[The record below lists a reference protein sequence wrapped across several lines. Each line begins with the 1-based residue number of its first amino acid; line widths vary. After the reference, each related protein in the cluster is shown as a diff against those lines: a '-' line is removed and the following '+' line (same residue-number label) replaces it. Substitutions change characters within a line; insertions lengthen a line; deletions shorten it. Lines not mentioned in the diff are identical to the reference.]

1 MCDAISSLSDTAK
14 SESDMA
20 NINESMDQ
28 LTESLQEL
36 AAQTYGHACS
46 CEAVAGKVPANELKV
61 SVEVERFV
69 ASTAP
74 IQTKHATSP

>member
-1 MCDAISSLSDTAK
+1 MT
-14 SESDMA
+14 

-36 AAQTYGHACS
+36 TAKTCGHACP

-61 SVEVERFV
+61 SEKVERFV
-69 ASTAP
+69 ASTRAYSDK
-74 IQTKHATSP
+74 TRNVSVGTY